1 MNMMTHAI
9 RRANRNMETEGEM
22 DPSGNFELDCRLK
35 RFLSSTQLQN
45 PSTSD
50 EMMDETM
57 NLFPND
63 GMEHFNPQLQ
73 QVRSFVYS

>member
-1 MNMMTHAI
+1 MMANAI
-9 RRANRNMETEGEM
+9 RRKNVRWILPE
-22 DPSGNFELDCRLK
+22 DFELDCRLK
-35 RFLSSTQLQN
+35 RFLSSTRLQN

-57 NLFPND
+57 DLFPNN

-73 QVRSFVYS
+73 QVRSFVYN